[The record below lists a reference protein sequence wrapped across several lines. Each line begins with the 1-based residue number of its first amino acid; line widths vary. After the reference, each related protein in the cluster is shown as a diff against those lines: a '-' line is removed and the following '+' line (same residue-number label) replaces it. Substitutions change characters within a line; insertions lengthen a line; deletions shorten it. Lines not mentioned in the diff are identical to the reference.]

1 MKNLLNNII
10 YGISS
15 LWLLLIA
22 YSCDDFVEIDQPNS
36 QLTLQAVFED
46 PTTATAAMTDIYSQM
61 RENGIMTGRTI
72 GYSCLS
78 GVYSDELI
86 SFESDIYSTAPFYTN
101 SLLASNTTVESIWKN
116 TYSQIYSANAI
127 IEGVTN
133 SSRLQTEI
141 KNQLKGE
148 ALFVRALLHFYLVNM
163 FGDIPYVMT
172 TDYNQNNVVSRTPT
186 LEVYQKLKQDL
197 EESINLLGVA
207 YITTDRTRPNKAT
220 AQALLARV
228 YLYNGNYSDAVN
240 MSTIVLNN
248 SSMYVMESNLE
259 NTFLKSSS
267 STIWQFSPGASGAN
281 TYEGTTYIFLE
292 GPPNKVSLLTDF
304 VSQFNDN
311 DLRKAHWIKGVTNG
325 SETWYHAFK
334 YKQNNNSGSSVEYS
348 ILFRIEEQ
356 YLIRAEAKVK
366 TGDIA
371 GACEDLNKIRNRV
384 GLPNVEVTSQ
394 EELLD
399 AILQERKFEF
409 FTEFGHRFFD
419 LKRFGKLDEALV
431 NKPGWNSTDKLWPI
445 PISEILINPNLNPQ
459 NPGY

>member
-240 MSTIVLNN
+240 
-248 SSMYVMESNLE
+248 
-259 NTFLKSSS
+259 
-267 STIWQFSPGASGAN
+267 
-281 TYEGTTYIFLE
+281 
-292 GPPNKVSLLTDF
+292 
-304 VSQFNDN
+304 
-311 DLRKAHWIKGVTNG
+311 
-325 SETWYHAFK
+325 
-334 YKQNNNSGSSVEYS
+334 
-348 ILFRIEEQ
+348 
-356 YLIRAEAKVK
+356 
-366 TGDIA
+366 
-371 GACEDLNKIRNRV
+371 
-384 GLPNVEVTSQ
+384 
-394 EELLD
+394 
-399 AILQERKFEF
+399 
-409 FTEFGHRFFD
+409 
-419 LKRFGKLDEALV
+419 
-431 NKPGWNSTDKLWPI
+431 
-445 PISEILINPNLNPQ
+445 
-459 NPGY
+459 

>member
-1 MKNLLNNII
+1 
-10 YGISS
+10 
-15 LWLLLIA
+15 
-22 YSCDDFVEIDQPNS
+22 
-36 QLTLQAVFED
+36 
-46 PTTATAAMTDIYSQM
+46 
-61 RENGIMTGRTI
+61 
-72 GYSCLS
+72 
-78 GVYSDELI
+78 
-86 SFESDIYSTAPFYTN
+86 
-101 SLLASNTTVESIWKN
+101 
-116 TYSQIYSANAI
+116 ANAI

-311 DLRKAHWIKGVTNG
+311 DLRKAHWIKAVTNG